1 MPERTITLDNTT
13 HLSGDARN
21 SEAVTQRLEKQA
33 SGNHSAK
40 PALTTLSYCERG
52 SVLTKQTAACMRS
65 ATAAPT
71 AATTHPAH
79 PTASK

>member
-1 MPERTITLDNTT
+1 MPERTTTLDTT

-40 PALTTLSYCERG
+40 PGLTTLSY
-52 SVLTKQTAACMRS
+52 
-65 ATAAPT
+65 
-71 AATTHPAH
+71 
-79 PTASK
+79 